1 MLERI
6 KNQIKEIDEILEK
19 LKTLDETVEPLLKSN
34 KYVKKITEQYFNE
47 DENIIK
53 TIKNTKTLI
62 KELKNNYIKLTE
74 EQKQTEKNHK
84 NYIEDIKKSLEK
96 IKQVLKRLETEKVY
110 IDNEIID
117 ILDLNEIED
126 LKQIIEFN
134 KIVMQKKNGSIIE
147 QKIESL
153 QVRKEEKQTEPK
165 QEETKIIPEN
175 LKQSQIKKKKE
186 KKEKPEKIIIF
197 KNMEEIKEYLK
208 TTYDIE
214 IETDIEEQELNEMI
228 EILENEPYEI
238 KDKDL
243 IKFIL
248 ENSCLQRLKDLKG
261 YFKKTKDDIE
271 KMKLIPYIYDME
283 TETSYLTYHILN
295 SPIETEKKLKLYEKS
310 EERKK
315 TISKNLSML
324 ITIGLENI
332 PIDLLITKIDD
343 EKIEQIIE
351 LGHLRDL
358 YILHEEYKRGK
369 IKNIQFKDAFEKK
382 IMKHMPRFFMEKVSK
397 IGEKEKNVL
406 KELTN
411 DYMDFIQ
418 SVKKGDSIESTIVKM
433 NDLVQKER
441 EKCNKSREMK
451 EFVSSQKM
459 STNPILMKEKE
470 TSKYAKE
477 NFLQTY
483 ISFQRQDNPIYTI
496 DNKYIK
502 LLEKYTNIKK
512 ATYSIPI
519 KKVYCKDNKIEI
531 SRNKF
536 SRLINA
542 HILKGDEITP
552 EIVKQCL
559 FYNLA
564 ITEELLQELDR
575 VLTEQFKMLDQKTK
589 KY

>member
-153 QVRKEEKQTEPK
+153 QVRKEEKQIEPK

-175 LKQSQIKKKKE
+175 LKQSQIKK

-295 SPIETEKKLKLYEKS
+295 SPIETEKKLKLYEK
-310 EERKK
+310 
-315 TISKNLSML
+315 
-324 ITIGLENI
+324 
-332 PIDLLITKIDD
+332 
-343 EKIEQIIE
+343 IEQIIE

-369 IKNIQFKDAFEKK
+369 IKDIQFKDAFEKK
-382 IMKHMPRFFMEKVSK
+382 ITKHMPRFFMEKVSK

-418 SVKKGDSIESTIVKM
+418 SVKKGDSIESTIAKM

-483 ISFQRQDNPIYTI
+483 ISFQRQDNPMYTI